1 MATIKDLQQQITALR
16 RQLKDGE
23 PVTLQDID
31 SLLVLVSGGIST
43 GAISTDGAG
52 GPGPGDT
59 GP

>member
-1 MATIKDLQQQITALR
+1 MATIKDLQQQITALK

-23 PVTLQDID
+23 PVTMQDID
-31 SLLVLVSGGIST
+31 HLLHLVSGGISME
-43 GAISTDGAG
+43 GGG